1 MLRLRERNKDMI
13 DCTCTICGKPY
24 QKKEGAY
31 NRALKLGMNI
41 FCSRACCGVSKRT
54 SIEDKKA
61 KKAAYDKRVYNT
73 PERKEARRRYFQ
85 KSYTSNPE
93 KYRELRRAKYPKHL
107 EYLNTP
113 EYKAWKKEYDKKYIA
128 NKNYGVFSE
137 AAIILIELESFL
149 KQNMPDELKFQ
160 MGITNKTQK
169 RKRLW
174 QRTNK
179 NLQQQI

>member
-1 MLRLRERNKDMI
+1 MNI
-13 DCTCTICGKPY
+13 TCNCSFCGKEIE
-24 QKKEGAY
+24 KSVGHY
-31 NRALKLGMNI
+31 NRAKKIGLSLYCNKKCAG
-41 FCSRACCGVSKRT
+41 ASKRT

-61 KKAAYDKRVYNT
+61 KKAAYDKKICHT
-73 PERKEARRRYFQ
+73 PERREAKKRYFQ
-85 KSYTSNPE
+85 KSYKANPE
-93 KYRELRRAKYPKHL
+93 KYREIRKAKYSKHL

-113 EYKAWKKEYDKKYIA
+113 EYKVWKKEYDKKYIA

-137 AAIILIELESFL
+137 AAIILIELETFL
-149 KQNMPDELKFQ
+149 KQNMPDEMKFQ